1 MQAYRKRH
9 PSPGNYAQ
17 VAIRQVYD
25 DGSVSK
31 WDTSY
36 IYEGFDDIDG
46 ENTTHSEQYGHQW
59 ILDTIAAYKG
69 HASWMRVI
77 ALTVV
82 FYSQVRVCRR
92 CQIDMRSWRNAYQKS
107 AGKLVAVTIW
117 EHARFFIKA
126 PNTGIMLSEDDLVE
140 VVIKWDSNLVL

>member
-36 IYEGFDDIDG
+36 IYEGFDDVDG
-46 ENTTHSEQYGHQW
+46 FRERQRGKAQVQVPAIEQWPH
-59 ILDTIAAYKG
+59 
-69 HASWMRVI
+69 
-77 ALTVV
+77 
-82 FYSQVRVCRR
+82 
-92 CQIDMRSWRNAYQKS
+92 WRGQQNQRDR
-107 AGKLVAVTIW
+107 AV
-117 EHARFFIKA
+117 
-126 PNTGIMLSEDDLVE
+126 PDGML
-140 VVIKWDSNLVL
+140 